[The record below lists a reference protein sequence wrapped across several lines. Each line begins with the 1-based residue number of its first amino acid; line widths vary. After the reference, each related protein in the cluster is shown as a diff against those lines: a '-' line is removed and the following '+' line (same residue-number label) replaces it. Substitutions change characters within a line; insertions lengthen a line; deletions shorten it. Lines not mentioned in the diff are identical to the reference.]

1 LIKISEARGK
11 LTDYVSSHHTY
22 PTAQEISK
30 AQDAVKQQNEALT
43 MSRKRKRAEPVEEL
57 CADHVNNGEGAVK
70 KKKGAVEDY
79 SRRENEKMLKGLF
92 ISTRNTL

>member
-1 LIKISEARGK
+1 
-11 LTDYVSSHHTY
+11 
-22 PTAQEISK
+22 
-30 AQDAVKQQNEALT
+30 
-43 MSRKRKRAEPVEEL
+43 
-57 CADHVNNGEGAVK
+57 VK